1 MTPISSAGCGTDM
14 SAASEEGLPSG
25 TSDNTASAELGVQ
38 DAALS
43 DGMGFSRR
51 YEIYAL
57 ILFMMTT
64 TLALVDRQIMVMP

>member
-43 DGMGFSRR
+43 DGMGSAGGMR
-51 YEIYAL
+51 
-57 ILFMMTT
+57 FM
-64 TLALVDRQIMVMP
+64 RSSCS